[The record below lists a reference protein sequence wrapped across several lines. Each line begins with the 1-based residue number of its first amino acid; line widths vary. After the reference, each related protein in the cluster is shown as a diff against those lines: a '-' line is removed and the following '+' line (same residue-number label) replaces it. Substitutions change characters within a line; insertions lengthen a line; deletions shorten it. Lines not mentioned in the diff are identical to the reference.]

1 MVACLKKEFTLTLK
15 ELSYII
21 LLLVIVISGIFF
33 SVHSAVKYIEKNT
46 EVVSS
51 LIGAGGNLLG
61 GLLGGI
67 VAYIVA
73 SYQVNNKLKTDDA
86 KLATSVSSLLQL
98 IKAELNHNK
107 KIINSCKEEFSNGEH
122 LDLLNTLSTDAWVRC
137 SDRLGEKVNIKT
149 IEELISCTVR
159 TNAYKDS
166 TDPILLNNS
175 NALIQSIDNAISLID
190 GDIESL
196 SKITLN

>member
-1 MVACLKKEFTLTLK
+1 MACLKKEFTLTLK

-107 KIINSCKEEFSNGEH
+107 KIINGCKDDFSKGEH
-122 LDLLNTLSTDAWVRC
+122 LELLNSLTTDAWVRC
-137 SDRLGEKVNIKT
+137 SDRLGEKVDIET
-149 IEELISCTVR
+149 IEELISCTIR
-159 TNAYKDS
+159 INAYKAS
-166 TDPILLNNS
+166 VNSILLTNS
-175 NALIQSIDNAISLID
+175 EVLIESIDKTISLID
-190 GDIESL
+190 KDIQSL
-196 SKITLN
+196 SNIISK